1 VADSKLRVA
10 PLTACIGAEVHG
22 VDLRG
27 ELSPGQIEALEGA
40 LLEHLV
46 LFFRDQSITPEQ
58 QIAFSA
64 RFGELLVHPFGPIH
78 PDYPEIIVLDQV
90 RPVGEG
96 TDIWHADTTYLE
108 EPPLGSVLRAV
119 ELPPVGGDTYFGNMF
134 AAYEA
139 LSPEI
144 REMIGGLRAV
154 HDIAV
159 PLVRAE
165 AYGDSKLSLAEAR
178 AQWPPT
184 THPVVRTH
192 PVSGR
197 KALYVTRNATTHIE
211 GLSEREN
218 EWLLPLLCDQVRSPA
233 FQCRFHWEQDSIAF
247 WDNRGSQHYAVP
259 DYDVRRVMHRTT
271 LLGDRPY

>member
-1 VADSKLRVA
+1 MRVD
-10 PLTACIGAEVHG
+10 PLTANIGAEVSG
-22 VDLRG
+22 LDLRE
-27 ELSPGQIEALEGA
+27 ELSQEQVEQLEAA

-46 LFFRDQSITPEQ
+46 LFFRDQAITPEQ

-144 REMIGGLRAV
+144 QEMIGGLRAV

-197 KALYVTRNATTHIE
+197 KALYVNRNATTHIE

-233 FQCRFHWEQDSIAF
+233 FQCRFQWEKDSIAF

-259 DYDVRRVMHRTT
+259 DYDVRRMMHRTT

>member
-1 VADSKLRVA
+1 MADSKLRVD
-10 PLTACIGAEVHG
+10 PLTANIGAEVSG
-22 VDLRG
+22 LDLRE
-27 ELSPGQIEALEGA
+27 ELSQEQVEQLEGA

-46 LFFRDQSITPEQ
+46 LFFRNQAITPEQ

-144 REMIGGLRAV
+144 QEMIGSLRAV

-233 FQCRFHWEQDSIAF
+233 FQCRFQWEEDSIAF

-259 DYDVRRVMHRTT
+259 DYDVRRMMHRTT

>member
-1 VADSKLRVA
+1 MADSKLRVD
-10 PLTACIGAEVHG
+10 PLTANIGAEVSG
-22 VDLRG
+22 LDLRE
-27 ELSPGQIEALEGA
+27 ELSQEQVEQLEAA

-46 LFFRDQSITPEQ
+46 LFFRDQAITPEQ

-134 AAYEA
+134 AAYED

-144 REMIGGLRAV
+144 QEMIGGLRAV

-192 PVSGR
+192 RVPP
-197 KALYVTRNATTHIE
+197 IIF
-211 GLSEREN
+211 
-218 EWLLPLLCDQVRSPA
+218 SPGPTGVESTPP
-233 FQCRFHWEQDSIAF
+233 R
-247 WDNRGSQHYAVP
+247 
-259 DYDVRRVMHRTT
+259 
-271 LLGDRPY
+271 L